1 MEITKK
7 EFININ
13 NRFDEYKIKEA
24 KAFDVI
30 EGRER
35 IILSAPH
42 SVRQLRNGNIKGKD
56 SCTGTIAILLQQQ
69 LNCYCIYKTKNCNDD
84 ANYDIENNP
93 YKDKI
98 IDLIDKNNINFL
110 LDIHGAK
117 DGQEFDIDV
126 GTANLSNLNG
136 QNKYIEDFIKIGE
149 KYNLNIT
156 IDKVFKAE
164 TLHTV
169 ANTISIETKIPC
181 MQIEI
186 AKMYRDIDQFNN
198 IKIMLNF
205 LEEYLR
211 KILVGGQNE

>member
-1 MEITKK
+1 M
-7 EFININ
+7 
-13 NRFDEYKIKEA
+13 
-24 KAFDVI
+24 
-30 EGRER
+30 
-35 IILSAPH
+35 
-42 SVRQLRNGNIKGKD
+42 
-56 SCTGTIAILLQQQ
+56 LQQQ
-69 LNCYCIYKTKNCNDD
+69 LNCYCLYKAKNCNDD

-98 IDLIDKNNINFL
+98 IDLIEKNNINFL

-117 DGQEFDIDV
+117 DGQGFDIDV

-136 QNKYIEDFIKIGE
+136 KNKYLKDFMKIGE

-156 IDKVFKAE
+156 IDKVFKAD

-169 ANTISIETKIPC
+169 ANTIARKTKIPC

-186 AKMYRDIDQFNN
+186 AKKYRDIEQFNN

-211 KILVGGQNE
+211 NILVGGQNE

>member
-7 EFININ
+7 EFTNIN

-186 AKMYRDIDQFNN
+186 AKKYRDIDQFNN